1 MSAAEPPD
9 ASARVSPKTAET
21 TATTATAAT
30 TAMTATTATTATTE
44 TAETRWA
51 RFCRRFRRQHWAV
64 AALAYL
70 VVVTVCAVFAPQ
82 IAPQDPTDQSLSDSF
97 AGMSGEY
104 WLGADRLGRDTLAR
118 LIFGARLS
126 LLAGVQAVLAA
137 TVLGVPIGV
146 VAGLMRGRVDA
157 VASLVADAV
166 LSIPAIVLA
175 LAIIGV
181 LRPNLTNAMIAV
193 GIVYAPRLFRVVRGA
208 AISVGEQTYID
219 AARASGVG
227 TLTIARTHV
236 IPNVASPLLVQVSL
250 ALGFAVLAE
259 AAISF
264 LGLGVQPPDAS
275 WGVMLGQGIPQL
287 DRQPLLVVFPG
298 AAIMATV
305 LAFNI
310 LGDGLN
316 DSLGRETR
324 RE

>member
-1 MSAAEPPD
+1 MSAVEHPEA
-9 ASARVSPKTAET
+9 AVGVTVVT
-21 TATTATAAT
+21 T
-30 TAMTATTATTATTE
+30 
-44 TAETRWA
+44 ETRWA
-51 RFCRRFRRQHWAV
+51 RFRRRFRRQRWAIV
-64 AALAYL
+64 ALAYL
-70 VVVTVCAVFAPQ
+70 FIVIVCALFAPW
-82 IAPQDPTDQSLSDSF
+82 IAPQEPTDQSLSDSF

-104 WLGADRLGRDTLAR
+104 WLGADRLGRDTFTR
-118 LIFGARLS
+118 LIFGARFS
-126 LLAGVQAVLAA
+126 LLAGVQAVLVA

-146 VAGLMRGRVDA
+146 VAGLVRGRIDA
-157 VASLVADAV
+157 IASLVADAV

-181 LRPNLTNAMIAV
+181 LRPNLTNSMIAI
-193 GIVYAPRLFRVVRGA
+193 GIVYAPRLFRVVRSA
-208 AISVGEQTYID
+208 AISVSEETYID

-227 TLTIARTHV
+227 MLTIARTHV
-236 IPNVASPLLVQVSL
+236 VPNVLSPLLVQISL

-259 AAISF
+259 AGISF

-275 WGVMLGQGIPQL
+275 WGVMLGQGTPQL
-287 DRQPLLVVFPG
+287 DKQPLLVVVPG
-298 AAIMATV
+298 AAIMLTV